1 MHTQMNRNR
10 NRNSNDADEL
20 SRSRGADSQI
30 AATNRTGG
38 ARRISPDII
47 DALEDSEIFVFGSN
61 IYGMHGGGAAAVA
74 RKKFGAVMG
83 CGEGLQGRSY
93 ALPTMEG
100 FETMRT
106 AVNRF
111 IAFARTRHDL
121 KFLVTAVGCG
131 IAGYNPAQVAP
142 LFADAVAL
150 ENVYLPASFWD
161 VLL

>member
-1 MHTQMNRNR
+1 MNRNCDR
-10 NRNSNDADEL
+10 NDNDADGL
-20 SRSRGADSQI
+20 SRSRGAGSQI
-30 AATNRTGG
+30 AATNRAAA
-38 ARRISPDII
+38 ARRRVSPDLI
-47 DALEDSEIFVFGSN
+47 DALEDGEIFVFGSN

-74 RKKFGAVMG
+74 RRKFGAVMG

-100 FETMRT
+100 FEAMRT

-111 IAFARTRHDL
+111 IAFARTRRDL

-142 LFADAVAL
+142 LFTDAVAL